1 MHRPLRQAQGR
12 PFDRLRAGF
21 TLAAA
26 AALVLT
32 AGACATPPAEKS
44 AAGGSAEAHAKDP
57 GAKDEKAKGKKLSWW
72 QRLSKYHREPKEKP
86 WVYGDVRP
94 GKGLLGG
101 DEDGFVLYRKGEGD
115 SSGPDKP
122 TKVRR

>member
-1 MHRPLRQAQGR
+1 MHR
-12 PFDRLRAGF
+12 FI
-21 TLAAA
+21 LAAA

-32 AGACATPPAEKS
+32 AGACATPSAEKS
-44 AAGGSAEAHAKDP
+44 AAGGSAESHAKGP
-57 GAKDEKAKGKKLSWW
+57 GAKDEKGKKPSWW

-94 GKGLLGG
+94 GRGVLSN
-101 DEDGFVLYRKGEGD
+101 DEDGFVLYRQGEGE
-115 SSGPDKP
+115 SSSPDKP

>member
-1 MHRPLRQAQGR
+1 MHR

-21 TLAAA
+21 ALAAA

-44 AAGGSAEAHAKDP
+44 AAGGSAESHAKDP
-57 GAKDEKAKGKKLSWW
+57 GAKGEKAEGKKLSWL
-72 QRLSKYHREPKEKP
+72 QRLAKYHREPKEKP

-94 GKGLLGG
+94 GKGVLSN
-101 DEDGFVLYRKGEGD
+101 DEDGFVLLRKGEGEGQ
-115 SSGPDKP
+115 SSGPGKP
-122 TKVRR
+122 TKVKR

>member
-1 MHRPLRQAQGR
+1 MH
-12 PFDRLRAGF
+12 PFDRLRARL

-44 AAGGSAEAHAKDP
+44 AAGGSAESHAKDS
-57 GAKDEKAKGKKLSWW
+57 GAKGENPGSRSGAEGKKLPWW
-72 QRLSKYHREPKEKP
+72 QRLAKYHREPKEKP

-94 GKGLLGG
+94 GRGVLSN
-101 DEDGFVLYRKGEGD
+101 DEDGFVLYRQGEGD
-115 SSGPDKP
+115 SSGPGKP